1 MLDRPSLLLDI
12 GNTSIKYAWYTFP
25 NNIADLQV
33 MRTTLDGLRELT
45 NDAASCWLCSV
56 IDDDTNERIKEICRQ
71 SNISLFEAHTQASQ
85 YGIVNAYSAP
95 SNMGSDRW
103 MAIIAGAS
111 LCDKGNQTNY
121 IAIDAGTAITCD
133 FVVGNQH
140 LGGWIAP
147 GLSLARTAVVSQT
160 KRVFDEHQDMSYLTL
175 GKNTPQCVANG
186 ALAQLLGMLSQ
197 ACNTMQQ
204 KCTQFE
210 IYISGGDA
218 PLLINAFKKI
228 ENSDNSVN
236 LNYLENIVLVG
247 LAKVAHEYLAGND

>member
-1 MLDRPSLLLDI
+1 MLDRASLLLDI

-25 NNIADLQV
+25 NHIADLQV
-33 MRTTLDGLRELT
+33 MRTTLDSLHELT
-45 NDAASCWLCSV
+45 EAASSCWLCSV
-56 IDDDTNERIKEICRQ
+56 IDDDTNERVKEICRQ
-71 SNISLFEAHTQASQ
+71 SDVSLFEATTQALQ
-85 YGIVNAYSAP
+85 YGIVNAYSDP
-95 SNMGSDRW
+95 SNMGNDRW

-147 GLSLARTAVVSQT
+147 GLTLARTALVSQT
-160 KRVFDEHQDMSYLTL
+160 KRVFDEPQEMSYLAL

-186 ALAQLLGMLSQ
+186 ALAQLLGMLFQ

-204 KCTQFE
+204 KCTKFE

-218 PLLINAFKKI
+218 PLLINAFKEI
-228 ENSDNSVN
+228 EKSGSSVN
-236 LNYLENIVLVG
+236 LNYLENLVLVG
-247 LAKVAHEYLAGND
+247 LAKIAHEYLAGNG